1 MSIGIIINI
10 NLTAE
15 VPSFTRKVELG
26 ILDRYAKEK
35 KQERAVCKK
44 IKAGRRWE
52 TLVGYT
58 LKELMEHLESKF
70 EPWMNWGNYGA
81 YEEERLKWHID
92 HIRPKSLFIFISPED
107 KEFKECWALEN
118 LQPLEA
124 IKNIQKSNNYQ
135 LFEEDIREVGR

>member
-1 MSIGIIINI
+1 
-10 NLTAE
+10 
-15 VPSFTRKVELG
+15 
-26 ILDRYAKEK
+26 
-35 KQERAVCKK
+35 
-44 IKAGRRWE
+44 
-52 TLVGYT
+52 
-58 LKELMEHLESKF
+58 MEHLESKF

-135 LFEEDIREVGR
+135 LFEEDIKEVGRQKKLEIELIK